1 MRHFTNIRFEGDCSV
16 TYLHEVGGGNKWRM
30 NDPLVV
36 TWQGRSY
43 QGIVERRIIVP
54 AGFVHDFSSVPRLFR
69 SLIPQMGRQ
78 NRPSIVHDYLYQ
90 NRIGDRADADLLFF
104 DCMRAEGV
112 GLIRAPLM
120 YLAVRVGGRKAW
132 ET

>member
-1 MRHFTNIRFEGDCSV
+1 MKHFTNIRFETPLDVRYLPEKGRGDQY
-16 TYLHEVGGGNKWRM
+16 TMLE
-30 NDPLVV
+30 PLIV

-43 QGIVERRIIVP
+43 PGILERRIIVP
-54 AGFVHDFSSVPRLFR
+54 TGFVHDFSSVPRLFR

-78 NRPSIVHDYLYQ
+78 NRPSIIHDYLYA

-104 DCMRAEGV
+104 DCLRAEGV

-120 YLAVRVGGRKAW
+120 YLAVRLGGRKAW